1 MDLGSAIMSVRKARK
16 IKKIELADKAG
27 LSATALYNIEHN
39 LSFPS
44 KETIN
49 KICKAMDIPIAYL
62 MVYCVTEDDVPENKR
77 EAFRYLFPPLKEL
90 LIE

>member
-49 KICKAMDIPIAYL
+49 KICKAMDIP